1 MKHVRAKMKFFCL
14 IVFGLVLFLNITM
27 GQNQSQIYDYPV
39 RPGTAEWANLKTS
52 QQMIDACQIPDDIIK
67 NLSTNHLVNLCIT
80 YPLLGDMLFA
90 SNFQDGFE
98 RLSKIFNGLQELLIR
113 EDAGVEML
121 KAYTA
126 FSLADF
132 NNGRMS
138 GVTNVFLDMCLD
150 ILMAQPMFLE
160 RLSTDEQVDLLRVSL
175 NRLGEREAIGDSFYR
190 QKTTAAILYRLLALS
205 SISFNKS
212 SPEEDDIY
220 SPLGDYFILV
230 DNDAID
236 SIRVKAKGYL
246 DKLK

>member
-1 MKHVRAKMKFFCL
+1 MKIFCL

-27 GQNQSQIYDYPV
+27 GQNQSQIYDYPI

-52 QQMIDACQIPDDIIK
+52 QEMIDACQIPYDIIK
-67 NLSTNHLVNLCIT
+67 DLSTNDLVNLCIT

-90 SNFQDGFE
+90 RNFQDGFE
-98 RLSKIFNGLQELLIR
+98 RLSKIFNGLQELATR
-113 EDAGVEML
+113 DDAGVEML

-126 FSLADF
+126 FSLDDF
-132 NNGRMS
+132 NNGRIS

-160 RLSTDEQVDLLRVSL
+160 SLTKDQQVELLRVSL
-175 NRLGEREAIGDSFYR
+175 NRLDERKALGDSFYR
-190 QKTTAAILYRLLALS
+190 QKTTAAILYRLLALN
-205 SISFNKS
+205 SISFNKTS
-212 SPEEDDIY
+212 YDEDDIY

-230 DNDAID
+230 DGDAID
-236 SIRVKAKGYL
+236 SIRVKAKDYL